1 MVEKETVT
9 NLEAKQSTHSIS
21 REERSRLALLVCIP
35 VLTLF
40 LLVVLVIILLL
51 RK

>member
-21 REERSRLALLVCIP
+21 SEDRSRSALLICVP
-35 VLTLF
+35 LLTLF
-40 LLVVLVIILLL
+40 LLVILVIILLL
-51 RK
+51 IK

>member
-21 REERSRLALLVCIP
+21 SEERSRSALLICVP
-35 VLTLF
+35 VLSLF

>member
-21 REERSRLALLVCIP
+21 SEERSRSALLICVP
-35 VLTLF
+35 VITLF
-40 LLVVLVIILLL
+40 LLVIILLL